1 MSWARTVNSIKII
14 SQNISRPAKRELPNI
29 AIWTENPKGNGKK
42 ANPTKQREEKG
53 KRCNF

>member
-1 MSWARTVNSIKII
+1 MSWARTVNSMKII

-29 AIWTENPKGNGKK
+29 AIRTENPKGNGKK